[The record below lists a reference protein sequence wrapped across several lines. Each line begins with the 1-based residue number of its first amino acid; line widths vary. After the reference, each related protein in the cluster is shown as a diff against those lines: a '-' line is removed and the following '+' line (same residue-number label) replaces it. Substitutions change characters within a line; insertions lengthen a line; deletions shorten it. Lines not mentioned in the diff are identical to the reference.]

1 MSVKHFL
8 IKAVSDAPFLRHCV
22 IRTQNKLRLNGNAFD
37 VSDIHFQKNLVE
49 MQESE
54 QSFSLESGSFMK
66 NCIVRM
72 SGKRNHV
79 SIGSETVITDGKRQT
94 FFICG
99 NDNRIVIGGHCRLD
113 MVSFFIRGHGNT
125 IMVGDDCSAVFAELH
140 LEGDGNTIQIGN
152 GTTMHGRG
160 SHSIHIATDE
170 GSGVYIDEDCMLA
183 HSVQMRS
190 TDSHSIVDLN
200 GKRLNPAR
208 DIRIGR
214 HCWLGMQS
222 IILKGCVLEPNTV
235 VAAGSVCGG
244 HTERIPN
251 CILAGNPAK
260 VVKRDV
266 NWDRKFV

>member
-8 IKAVSDAPFLRHCV
+8 IKAVSDVPFLRHCV
-22 IRTQNKLRLNGNAFD
+22 IRTQNKLRLNGNTFD

-54 QSFSLESGSFMK
+54 QSFSLGSECFMK

-72 SGKRNHV
+72 SGKRNRV
-79 SIGSETVITDGKRQT
+79 SIGSKTVISDGKGQT

-99 NDNRIVIGGHCRLD
+99 NDNRIIVGERCKLELT
-113 MVSFFIRGHGNT
+113 SFFIRGHGNI
-125 IMVGDDCSAVFAELH
+125 IMVGNDCSAVLAEFH
-140 LEGDGNTIQIGN
+140 LQGDGNTIQIGQ

-160 SHSIHIATDE
+160 SCPIHITADE

-190 TDSHSIVDLN
+190 TDSHSIVDLS

-244 HTERIPN
+244 HTERISN

>member
-1 MSVKHFL
+1 MSAKHFL
-8 IKAVSDAPFLRHCV
+8 MRIVSDVPFLRHCV
-22 IRTQNKLRLNGNAFD
+22 IRARNQLRLNGNTFD

-54 QSFSLESGSFMK
+54 QSFSLESGSYMK

-72 SGKRNHV
+72 AGKRNKV
-79 SIGSETVITDGKRQT
+79 AIGSETAITDGKGQT

-99 NDNRIVIGGHCRLD
+99 NDNCIIVGERCKLD
-113 MVSFFIRGHGNT
+113 LTSFFIRGHGNT
-125 IMVGDDCSAVFAELH
+125 IIVGNDCSAVLAEFH
-140 LEGDGNTIQIGN
+140 LQGDGNTIQIGR

-160 SHSIHIATDE
+160 SCPIHITADE
-170 GSGVYIDEDCMLA
+170 GSGIYIDEDCMLA

-190 TDSHSIVDLN
+190 TDSHSIVDLS

-235 VAAGSVCGG
+235 VAAGSVCGR
-244 HTERIPN
+244 HTEQISN

-266 NWDRKFV
+266 NWDRQFV

>member
-22 IRTQNKLRLNGNAFD
+22 IRAQNKLRLNGNTFD

-54 QSFSLESGSFMK
+54 QSFSLGSECFMK

-72 SGKRNHV
+72 SGKRNRV
-79 SIGSETVITDGKRQT
+79 SIGSKTVISDGKGQT

-99 NDNRIVIGGHCRLD
+99 NDNRIIVGERCKLELT
-113 MVSFFIRGHGNT
+113 SFFIRGHGNI
-125 IMVGDDCSAVFAELH
+125 IMVGNDCSAVLAEFH
-140 LEGDGNTIQIGN
+140 LQGDGNTIQIGQ

-160 SHSIHIATDE
+160 SCPIHITADE

-200 GKRLNPAR
+200 GKRLNPAK

-222 IILKGCVLEPNTV
+222 IILKGCILEPNTV

-244 HTERIPN
+244 HTERISN

>member
-8 IKAVSDAPFLRHCV
+8 IKAVSDVPFLRHCV
-22 IRTQNKLRLNGNAFD
+22 IRAQNKLRLNGNTFD

-54 QSFSLESGSFMK
+54 QSFSLGSECFMK

-72 SGKRNHV
+72 SGKRNRV
-79 SIGSETVITDGKRQT
+79 SIGSKTVISDGKGQT

-99 NDNRIVIGGHCRLD
+99 NDNRIIVGERCKLELT
-113 MVSFFIRGHGNT
+113 SFFIRGHGNI
-125 IMVGDDCSAVFAELH
+125 IMVGNDCSAVLAEFH
-140 LEGDGNTIQIGN
+140 LQGDGNTIQIGQ

-160 SHSIHIATDE
+160 SCPIHITADE

-200 GKRLNPAR
+200 GKRLNPAK

-244 HTERIPN
+244 HMERISN

-266 NWDRKFV
+266 NWDRQFV